1 MITVWNI
8 HGVTE
13 EHKYEQDCRDALLL
27 ELLNMKLDEDL
38 IIAFGIRLKSQEIDV
53 LFVGQKSFVIGE
65 WKNLI
70 NTLKGGKNGRWS
82 CISNSGRPQPYHREV
97 TPWEQCFLQRKAL
110 ISSLRN
116 YSKDILVKK
125 KNGDWLPFQDFK
137 VDPRLC
143 MAGLAQYPKL
153 NVDLKAIDDQWW
165 YAIGVKDWLPSALQ
179 MVKRKSKVSVNL
191 NRVNDWFETHVQESR
206 FELRDA
212 CMELGLIPGEEDKVN
227 LPQETNKISE
237 EQLDAIDADF
247 KKHLRILAGAGA
259 GKTSVLT
266 HRVNRIL
273 GQLKSNE
280 GSMAVIT
287 YTNAAA
293 DELRNRL
300 NIYSD
305 KRCFIGTVHQFAK
318 TLCEKNLPEDR
329 PIKILDPYESIRKLS
344 QLAMIEF
351 KDAKFIID
359 SVAENKELSKE
370 QMRQYDLFLEYM
382 SKFNMATFDS
392 LLGMALKESDRGVL
406 QVPQYIL
413 VDEYQDSKPNQIAL
427 FSSLCSR
434 GSIINV
440 VGDPEQAIFERPDQ
454 ILEFHEHYPSSNTKK
469 LSNNYRSAPSV
480 VEIGNECRS
489 EEDPLGPQCSI
500 DLGPQR
506 SIGPNDDLV
515 SCKKFRSHREQ
526 DDWVI
531 SWVNGLFNAGNKH
544 EDICILF
551 KTNATGQRISKLFE
565 RNKIPFSF
573 KIDNY
578 TSLALTHRLIA
589 LLRYINKPE
598 LFENLSL
605 LYDLWP
611 GMSDVLGSRLLET
624 FQEVYNSTG
633 DECISVTV
641 INKLEVKLMN
651 DGPLEKEWTQFRK
664 VLDHAQ
670 SIATLPIPELLQK
683 LFNELLLPSIELKD
697 RDYKDLLDT
706 LIFGSIMLAEH
717 DEANTIERIIEAIR
731 LGEIEIDGMSSGSK
745 GVTLSTIHKSKGLE
759 WRSVCIVDVKDGL
772 LPFYSMS
779 KDKTIEASE
788 QRCLHVAVTRAKQN
802 LAICCPR
809 KVEGRTGDLTYGNM
823 ITRFLANSRFHEN
836 SF

>member
-27 ELLNMKLDEDL
+27 ELLNMKLDEEL
-38 IIAFGIRLKSQEIDV
+38 IIAFHICLGSEEIDV
-53 LFVGQKSFVIGE
+53 LLVGKNGFVIGE
-65 WKNLI
+65 LKNI
-70 NTLKGGKNGRWS
+70 TETLRGSKSERWS
-82 CISNSGRPQPYHREV
+82 YVSNSGRARPYSRGGK
-97 TPWEQCFLQRKAL
+97 TPYLQCLIQRKQL
-110 ISSLRN
+110 KTKLKQ
-116 YSKDILVKK
+116 YSKDIFTKK
-125 KNGDWLPFQDFK
+125 KNDKWVPFKDFDVLP
-137 VDPRLC
+137 RWC
-143 MAGLAQYPKL
+143 MAGLVQVPKL
-153 NVDLKAIDDQWW
+153 NVKLRGIDDQWW
-165 YAIGVKDWLPSALQ
+165 YTSGIKGWLSDALK
-179 MVKRKSKVSVNL
+179 MTKAKSKIRVNL
-191 NRVNDWFETHVQESR
+191 NHVNDWFATHLRETYTLH
-206 FELRDA
+206 DA
-212 CMELGLIPGEEDKVN
+212 CMELGLIPSAKEEKKV
-227 LPQETNKISE
+227 LPQAKNTFSE
-237 EQLDAIDADF
+237 EQSNSIDADF
-247 KKHLRILAGAGA
+247 NRPLRILAGAGA
-259 GKTSVLT
+259 GKTFVLT
-266 HRVNRIL
+266 HRVKKL
-273 GQLKSNE
+273 LDQLRSNE
-280 GSMAVIT
+280 DSMAVIT

-300 NIYSD
+300 NVYSD

-318 TLCEKNLPEDR
+318 TMCEKNLPEDR

-344 QLAMIEF
+344 QLAKIEF
-351 KDAKFIID
+351 KNSKFIID

-406 QVPQYIL
+406 QVPKYIL
-413 VDEYQDSKPNQIAL
+413 VDEYQDSKPNQTAL
-427 FSSLCSR
+427 FSSLCSQ

-454 ILEFHEHYPSSNTKK
+454 ILGFHEHYPSSNTKK
-469 LSNNYRSAPSV
+469 LSNNYRSAPSI

-489 EEDPLGPQCSI
+489 EEDPLGPQRSVSSI
-500 DLGPQR
+500 EG
-506 SIGPNDDLV
+506 LV
-515 SCKKFRSHREQ
+515 SCEKFRSHREQ

-531 SWVNGLFNAGNKH
+531 SWVNDLFNAGSKH
-544 EDICILF
+544 EEICILF

-565 RNKIPFSF
+565 CNNIPFSF

-589 LLRYINKPE
+589 LLRYIDKPE

-624 FQEVYNSTG
+624 FQEIYASTG
-633 DECISVTV
+633 DEYVSEAV
-641 INKLEVKLMN
+641 INKLEDKLIN
-651 DGPLEKEWTQFRK
+651 DHSLENEWSQFRK
-664 VLDHAQ
+664 ILDHAQ
-670 SIATLPIPELLQK
+670 SIAALPMPELLQK
-683 LFNELLLPSIELKD
+683 SFAELLLPSIELKD
-697 RDYKDLLDT
+697 RKHKDLLET
-706 LIFGSIMLAEH
+706 LIFGSIMLAKH
-717 DEANTIERIIEAIR
+717 DDAKTNEMIIDAIR

-759 WRSVCIVDVKDGL
+759 WQSVSIIDVKDGL

-779 KDKTIEASE
+779 KDKAIEASE

-802 LAICCPR
+802 LVICCPR